1 MNKKMKLMRM
11 VLSCLFLFLFV
22 NGIKAQDTL
31 LITLDQALEIALSE
45 SPTVKIAN
53 NQVEIKK
60 YVKRETMAA
69 LLPNVSASGVYSQAL
84 ELQKMKLEMM
94 GQVMEMAMGQE
105 YTLQGTFNLALPL
118 IAPQLWKSI
127 QINSKDI
134 ELSLEAARSS
144 KIDLIKQVKN
154 AYYSHLLAID
164 AYETLLLGYNNA
176 EMNAQNVSDMYA
188 QGLVSEY
195 DKLVAD
201 VSLKNQWPNVV
212 NAKNAVQLTSFQLK
226 VLMGVDVNEHIRFE
240 GSLRDFEY
248 EMLADLEKLKR
259 DTSLIANTNLRQI
272 DIQAEQ
278 LKKAEQLNKFG
289 YIPTLGLGVSYGWQ
303 SMENNLKF
311 KDYSWFP
318 GSTLNLQLSI
328 PIFDGLAKHYKT
340 KQNKISLLTLNDQRS
355 EVKNQ
360 LNLGVVNSL
369 NNIESAVERL
379 ASNKEVLVQAERA
392 FNISQKKYSVGSGTV
407 LEMNNSEMAL
417 TQSRLQYAQAIFD
430 FLSAKAELE
439 SLLGKTIEITE

>member
-1 MNKKMKLMRM
+1 MRIA
-11 VLSCLFLFLFV
+11 LSCLLLFLLSSGV
-22 NGIKAQDTL
+22 TAQDTL
-31 LITLDQALEIALSE
+31 RITLDQALEIALSE

-53 NQVEIKK
+53 NQVEVKK
-60 YVKRETMAA
+60 YAKRETISN
-69 LLPNVSASGVYSQAL
+69 LIPNISATGVYSQAL
-84 ELQKMKLEMM
+84 ELQKIKVEMM
-94 GQVMEMAMGQE
+94 GQVMEFAMGQE
-105 YTLQGTFNLALPL
+105 YTMQANFNLALPL

-144 KIDLIKQVKN
+144 KIELIKQVKN
-154 AYYSHLLAID
+154 AYYSHLLATD
-164 AYETLLLGYNNA
+164 AYETLLLGFNNA
-176 EMNAQNVSDMYA
+176 EMNAKNVSDMYN

-201 VSLKNQWPNVV
+201 VSVQNQRPNVV
-212 NAKNAVQLTSFQLK
+212 NAKNAVKITSFQLK
-226 VLMGVDVNEHIRFE
+226 VLMGVDVNEPIHFE
-240 GSLRDFEY
+240 GSLRDFEH
-248 EMLADLEKLKR
+248 EMLSDLEKLKN
-259 DTSLIANTNLRQI
+259 DTSLVDNANLRQI

-289 YIPTLGLGVSYGWQ
+289 YIPTLGLGLTYGWQ

-311 KDYSWFP
+311 KDYDWYT

-328 PIFDGLAKHYKT
+328 PIFDGLSKHYKS
-340 KQNKISLLTLNDQRS
+340 KQNKITMLTLNDQRES
-355 EVKNQ
+355 VKNQ

-379 ASNKEVLVQAERA
+379 ASNKEVLAQAERA